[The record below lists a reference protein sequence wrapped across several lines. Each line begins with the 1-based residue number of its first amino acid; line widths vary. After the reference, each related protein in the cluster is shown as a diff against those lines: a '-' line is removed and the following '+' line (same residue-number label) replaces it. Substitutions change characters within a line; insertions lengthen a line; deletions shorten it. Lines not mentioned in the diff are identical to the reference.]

1 MEMLAT
7 GGEIDN
13 DALPWYFILTNGA
26 ERWI

>member
-13 DALPWYFILTNGA
+13 DTLSWYFILTNGA